1 MFYLINIPKKFY
13 PVSRRFFFANA
24 TPAVV
29 RHDQRAQQRHAGRQG
44 QGDPDDGTEQTGRLL
59 RDPFRRR
66 GKEVMNFL
74 KKWLDK
80 HSMETDMQYG
90 PCLNSKGVK

>member
-1 MFYLINIPKKFY
+1 
-13 PVSRRFFFANA
+13 
-24 TPAVV
+24 
-29 RHDQRAQQRHAGRQG
+29 
-44 QGDPDDGTEQTGRLL
+44 
-59 RDPFRRR
+59 
-66 GKEVMNFL
+66 MNFL